1 MPRDYRFGM
10 SDRPIPCLVVS
21 GFLGSGK
28 TTLVRR
34 LLDEAQATGARVAF
48 VSNELGELGIDQAML
63 GGGEE
68 AFVELAGGC
77 VCCAL
82 NDELYDTLIML
93 KEQVDPDRI
102 VIETSGVAIPHDVQ
116 ITFWQ
121 PPIRDWVS
129 EEAVVVVVNAEQLK
143 ERTDVVGTFAEQL
156 ESSDLIVLHK
166 VDLVEPD
173 LIDDLKTKAA
183 AYNPGTPV
191 VAATFGDVDP
201 RLLLAERGPRAEEPT
216 LCGEADCDHAHHH
229 HEEFESFEVS
239 VASGQTQDAVEAA
252 LRAHGAL
259 RTKGFVVLD
268 TGEALVQGVG
278 RRIEFCPPPAPV
290 SADLLGRVV
299 VIRRVE

>member
-1 MPRDYRFGM
+1 M

-28 TTLVRR
+28 TTLVRQ
-34 LLDEAQATGARVAF
+34 LLDEAQAAGARVAF

-129 EEAVVVVVNAEQLK
+129 EEAVVVVVNAEQLQ
-143 ERTDVVGTFAEQL
+143 EGRDLSGTFTEQL
-156 ESSDLIVLHK
+156 ESADLIVLHK
-166 VDLVEPD
+166 VDLVEATEVET
-173 LIDDLKTKAA
+173 LKAKASA
-183 AYNPGTPV
+183 FNPGTPT
-191 VAATFGDVDP
+191 VAASFGRVDP
-201 RLLLAERGPRAEEPT
+201 RLLLAERGPRAEAPHN
-216 LCGEADCDHAHHH
+216 CGDHDCDHDHL
-229 HEEFESFEVS
+229 HEEFESFEVA
-239 VASGQTQDAVEAA
+239 VKAGQTQADVEAQ
-252 LRAHGAL
+252 LRAHGSL
-259 RTKGFVVLD
+259 RTKGFVELD
-268 TGEALVQGVG
+268 TGLALVQGVG
-278 RRIEFCPPPAPV
+278 RRIEMTPPTQPVPPA
-290 SADLLGRVV
+290 LLGRVV

>member
-1 MPRDYRFGM
+1 M
-10 SDRPIPCLVVS
+10 SARPIPCLVVS

-28 TTLVRR
+28 TTLVRQ
-34 LLDEAQATGARVAF
+34 LLDQAQAEGTRVAF
-48 VSNELGELGIDQAML
+48 VSNELGELGVDQAML

-129 EEAVVVVVNAEQLK
+129 EEAVVVVVNAEQLDEGRDLK
-143 ERTDVVGTFAEQL
+143 GTFEEQL
-156 ESSDLIVLHK
+156 ESADLIVLHK
-166 VDLVEPD
+166 VDLVEAD
-173 LIDDLKTKAA
+173 RIEALKETASS
-183 AYNPGTPV
+183 YNPGTPT
-191 VAATFGDVDP
+191 VAATYGRVDP
-201 RLLLAERGPRAEEPT
+201 RLLLAERGPREEAPT
-216 LCGEADCDHAHHH
+216 PCGHDSHDDCDHGHDHN
-229 HEEFESFEVS
+229 HEQFESFEVA
-239 VASGQTQDAVEAA
+239 VTPGQTAEAVEAQ

-268 TGEALVQGVG
+268 SGPALVQGVG
-278 RRIEFCPPPAPV
+278 RRIEITPPPGPV
-290 SADLLGRVV
+290 ASERMGRVV

>member
-1 MPRDYRFGM
+1 M
-10 SDRPIPCLVVS
+10 SNRPIPCLVVS

-121 PPIRDWVS
+121 PPIREWVS
-129 EEAVVVVVNAEQLK
+129 EEAVVVVVNAEQLQ

-173 LIDDLKTKAA
+173 LIDDLKAKAA

-216 LCGEADCDHAHHH
+216 LCGEADCDHHHHHH

-239 VASGQTQDAVEAA
+239 IASGQTQDAVEAA

>member
-1 MPRDYRFGM
+1 
-10 SDRPIPCLVVS
+10 LVVS

-143 ERTDVVGTFAEQL
+143 AGDELAGTFSEQL
-156 ESSDLIVLHK
+156 ESADLIILHK
-166 VDLVEPD
+166 VDLVD
-173 LIDDLKTKAA
+173 ADDIPELKVSAA
-183 AYNPGTPV
+183 QYNPGTPV
-191 VAATFGDVDP
+191 VSASYGEVDP
-201 RLLLAERGPRAEEPT
+201 RLLLAERGPRAEAPEA
-216 LCGEADCDHAHHH
+216 CGHHDCDHHHH
-229 HEEFESFEVS
+229 HEAFESFEVK
-239 VASGQTQDAVEAA
+239 VATGLTKEEVEGQ

-268 TGEALVQGVG
+268 TGVTLVQGVG
-278 RRIEFCPPPAPV
+278 RRIEMTPPTSPV
-290 SADLLGRVV
+290 SEDLLGRVV

>member
-1 MPRDYRFGM
+1 M
-10 SDRPIPCLVVS
+10 SERPIPCLIVS

-28 TTLVRR
+28 TTLVRA
-34 LLDEAQATGARVAF
+34 LLDQAQAEGSRVAF
-48 VSNELGELGIDQAML
+48 VSNELGELGVDQAML

-82 NDELYDTLIML
+82 NDELYDTLIAL

-129 EEAVVVVVNAEQLK
+129 EEAVVVVVNAEQLRDGRDLK
-143 ERTDVVGTFAEQL
+143 GTFEEQL
-156 ESSDLIVLHK
+156 ESADLIVLHK
-166 VDLVEPD
+166 VDLVPEEE
-173 LIDDLKTKAA
+173 IEALKEQASRF
-183 AYNPGTPV
+183 NEGTPTI
-191 VAATFGDVDP
+191 AATFGQVDP
-201 RLLLAERGPRAEEPT
+201 RLLLADRGPRAEAPHP
-216 LCGEADCDHAHHH
+216 CGEHECEHDHH

-239 VASGQTQDAVEAA
+239 VAPGQTAEAVEAA
-252 LRAHGAL
+252 LRAHGSL
-259 RTKGFVVLD
+259 RTKGFVNLD
-268 TGEALVQGVG
+268 SGPSLVQGVG
-278 RRIEFCPPPAPV
+278 RRIEITPHTEPILPEM
-290 SADLLGRVV
+290 LGRVV

>member
-1 MPRDYRFGM
+1 M

-28 TTLVRR
+28 TTLVRQ
-34 LLDEAQATGARVAF
+34 LLDEAQAAGARVAF

-129 EEAVVVVVNAEQLK
+129 EEAVVVVVNAEQLQ
-143 ERTDVVGTFAEQL
+143 EGRDLSGTFTEQL
-156 ESSDLIVLHK
+156 ESADLIVLHK
-166 VDLVEPD
+166 VDLVEATEVET
-173 LIDDLKTKAA
+173 LKAKASA
-183 AYNPGTPV
+183 FNPGTPT
-191 VAATFGDVDP
+191 VAASFGRVDP
-201 RLLLAERGPRAEEPT
+201 RLLLAERGPRAEAPHN
-216 LCGEADCDHAHHH
+216 CGDHDCDHDHL
-229 HEEFESFEVS
+229 HEAFESFEVA
-239 VASGQTQDAVEAA
+239 VEAGQTQADVEAQ
-252 LRAHGAL
+252 LRAHGSL
-259 RTKGFVVLD
+259 RTKGFVELD
-268 TGEALVQGVG
+268 TGLALVQGVG
-278 RRIEFCPPPAPV
+278 RRIEMTPPAQPV
-290 SADLLGRVV
+290 PPALLGRVV

>member
-1 MPRDYRFGM
+1 M
-10 SDRPIPCLVVS
+10 SARPIPCLVVS

-34 LLDEAQATGARVAF
+34 LLDGAQATGSRVAF

-82 NDELYDTLIML
+82 NDELYETLIML

-129 EEAVVVVVNAEQLK
+129 EEAVVVVVNAEQLQ
-143 ERTDVVGTFAEQL
+143 EHTEVLGTFTEQL
-156 ESSDLIVLHK
+156 ESADLIVLHK
-166 VDLVEPD
+166 VDLVASEH
-173 LIDDLKTKAA
+173 IDELKTKAA
-183 AYNPGTPV
+183 TYNPGTPV

-201 RLLLAERGPRAEEPT
+201 RLLLAERGPRAEAPT
-216 LCGEADCDHAHHH
+216 HCEHDDCDDHHHH
-229 HEEFESFEVS
+229 HEAFESFEV
-239 VASGQTQDAVEAA
+239 AITPGQTQVAVEAS

-290 SADLLGRVV
+290 PEEMLGRVV

>member
-1 MPRDYRFGM
+1 M

-28 TTLVRR
+28 TTLVRQ
-34 LLDEAQATGARVAF
+34 LLDQAQATGSRVAF
-48 VSNELGELGIDQAML
+48 VSNELGELGVDQAML

-129 EEAVVVVVNAEQLK
+129 EEAVVVVVNAEQLDQGL
-143 ERTDVVGTFAEQL
+143 ELEGTFEEQL
-156 ESSDLIVLHK
+156 ESADLIVLHK
-166 VDLVEPD
+166 VDLVDPARVEP
-173 LIDDLKTKAA
+173 LKQKAA
-183 AYNPGTPV
+183 TYNPGTPV
-191 VAATFGDVDP
+191 VAASFGEVDP
-201 RLLLAERGPRAEEPT
+201 RLLLAERGPREAAPAHCHEE
-216 LCGEADCDHAHHH
+216 GCDHHHH
-229 HEEFESFEVS
+229 HESFESFEVA
-239 VASGQTQDAVEAA
+239 VAPGQTQQAVEAQ

-259 RTKGFVVLD
+259 RTKGFVSLD
-268 TGEALVQGVG
+268 IGPALVQGVG
-278 RRIEFCPPPAPV
+278 RRIEFCPPPSGVDP
-290 SADLLGRVV
+290 SMLGRVV

>member
-1 MPRDYRFGM
+1 M

-48 VSNELGELGIDQAML
+48 ISNELGELGIDQAML

-68 AFVELAGGC
+68 TFVELAGGC

-121 PPIRDWVS
+121 PPIKDWVS
-129 EEAVVVVVNAEQLK
+129 EEAVVVVVNAEQLRD
-143 ERTDVVGTFAEQL
+143 RTEVLGTFVEQL
-156 ESSDLIVLHK
+156 ENADLIVLHK
-166 VDLVEPD
+166 VDLVEAR
-173 LIDDLKTKAA
+173 LIEELKTKAA

-201 RLLLAERGPRAEEPT
+201 RLLLAERGPRDEPPVHV
-216 LCGEADCDHAHHH
+216 EHDDCAHHH
-229 HEEFESFEVS
+229 HETFESFEVS
-239 VASGQTQDAVEAA
+239 VDPGQTQAAVEAS

-268 TGEALVQGVG
+268 TGESLVQGVG
-278 RRIEFCPPPAPV
+278 RRIEFSPPPAPV
-290 SADLLGRVV
+290 SEDMLGRVV